1 MTASLTIICLL
12 SLFYPAICCPASSE
26 MFHFFPSQA
35 FGALQNKVATHQRKV
50 NSLPATMP
58 AIDFDSYRAK
68 VWIFDMNFLFKYMF
82 NL

>member
-1 MTASLTIICLL
+1 MYAVQRPVKCFILI
-12 SLFYPAICCPASSE
+12 
-26 MFHFFPSQA
+26 PSQA

-50 NSLPATMP
+50 NSLPAAMP

-82 NL
+82 NF